1 MKNPQMNDL
10 EYRIGTLE
18 AYLDLEPNAPADDE
32 WPCTIHE
39 LIADEMTGV
48 TADMHKNVEGAISHC
63 RESAAALV
71 TVLGEAADK
80 RMDVICKRADLMF
93 EVMQMMTARIEALE
107 QQNALLNRQAH

>member
-1 MKNPQMNDL
+1 MNQKLNTL

-18 AYLDLEPNAPADDE
+18 AYLDLEPNAPTDDE

-39 LIADEMTGV
+39 LIAEEMTGV
-48 TADMHKNVEGAISHC
+48 TADMHKHIEGAITQC
-63 RESAAALV
+63 NQSAVALV